1 MLVPLV
7 LMIATLPPGMQEAID
22 ARGLQ
27 RFDEATD
34 LVTIAT
40 RADEYRLK
48 LIPAAAEQWHAM
60 NAAARDDGV
69 ELIVVSAFRSI
80 AHQQG
85 IIDRKVAAGQTV
97 EQILSVSAPP
107 GYSEHHTGRALDLA
121 TPGSRALE
129 EEFEDT
135 DAFRWLEKNAH
146 RFGFRLS
153 YPRGNP
159 EGYSYEPWH
168 WAWHPDA
175 P

>member
-1 MLVPLV
+1 LLVPLV
-7 LMIATLPPGMQEAID
+7 LMLATLPPGMQEAID

-48 LIPAAAEQWHAM
+48 LIPEAAEQWHAM
-60 NAAARDDGV
+60 NAAARDDGI

-135 DAFRWLEKNAH
+135 DAFRWLQANAH
-146 RFGFRLS
+146 RYGFKLS
-153 YPRGNP
+153 YPRNNP
-159 EGYSYEPWH
+159 EGYNYEPWH
-168 WAWHPDA
+168 WAWHPQK
-175 P
+175 